1 MFPSV
6 CFSLAASL
14 HTQHN
19 FYISLLLPS
28 REKEQVAREGGV
40 VVITVHHP
48 CIGPQ
53 LHIDHIS
60 HLQQQ
65 RSSIR
70 RAINVAWLF
79 TVSND
84 NMFFILM
91 ERDSC
96 SCRCMTTS
104 IHKYSKVVD
113 TSDWSREDTY
123 SRGNIET
130 LLYKISIMSA

>member
-1 MFPSV
+1 MSCPDPTSDHVGNKERSV
-6 CFSLAASL
+6 FYSDSFSLLASL

-19 FYISLLLPS
+19 FYIGLLLPS
-28 REKEQVAREGGV
+28 HGEEQVAREGGV
-40 VVITVHHP
+40 VVITVKDP

-91 ERDSC
+91 ERDS
-96 SCRCMTTS
+96 
-104 IHKYSKVVD
+104 
-113 TSDWSREDTY
+113 
-123 SRGNIET
+123 
-130 LLYKISIMSA
+130 

>member
-28 REKEQVAREGGV
+28 HEEEQVAREGGV
-40 VVITVHHP
+40 VVIAVNDP

-70 RAINVAWLF
+70 SVHSVAWLMAI
-79 TVSND
+79 SND

-96 SCRCMTTS
+96 RCRCMTKS
-104 IHKYSKVVD
+104 MRNYSKVVN
-113 TSDWSREDTY
+113 TSDWSPEDTY
-123 SRGNIET
+123 SRRKIE
-130 LLYKISIMSA
+130 K